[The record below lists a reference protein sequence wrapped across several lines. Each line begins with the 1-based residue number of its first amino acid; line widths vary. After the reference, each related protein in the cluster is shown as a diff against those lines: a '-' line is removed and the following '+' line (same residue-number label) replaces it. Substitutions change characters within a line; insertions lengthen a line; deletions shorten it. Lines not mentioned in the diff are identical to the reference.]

1 MVRTYNHGPGTE
13 PTHDTCKSTSRGF
26 RLVLSRVLAHG
37 AATVKR
43 RCIGPRLLRSCPGL
57 VQLLSSKRG
66 LCAEQDT
73 MGEPKTGSSEL
84 YVPLRFFK

>member
-26 RLVLSRVLAHG
+26 RLVSRVLAHG
-37 AATVKR
+37 AATVTR

-57 VQLLSSKRG
+57 VQLSSKRG

-73 MGEPKTGSSEL
+73 MGETKTGSSSMCL
-84 YVPLRFFK
+84 